1 MSMTP
6 ITSNN
11 MNFKQQQKNQ
21 DLTLPLAVIPGLH
34 QFVNGRVKEGLIF
47 SGCDI
52 ALGASVYF
60 LNKSIM
66 KDAVKGISSIANK
79 DSFEKQKV
87 INSLQKKKYGY
98 FIIGAGAIA
107 LGLTNLIDA
116 YKHPRKKQ

>member
-1 MSMTP
+1 LSITP
-6 ITSNN
+6 ISSNN
-11 MNFKQQQKNQ
+11 TNIKQQHKNQ
-21 DLTLPLAVIPGLH
+21 DLTLPLAIIPGLH

-66 KDAVKGISSIANK
+66 KDAVNGINSITSK
-79 DSFEKQKV
+79 DSFEKQKA

-107 LGLTNLIDA
+107 LGLINFLDA